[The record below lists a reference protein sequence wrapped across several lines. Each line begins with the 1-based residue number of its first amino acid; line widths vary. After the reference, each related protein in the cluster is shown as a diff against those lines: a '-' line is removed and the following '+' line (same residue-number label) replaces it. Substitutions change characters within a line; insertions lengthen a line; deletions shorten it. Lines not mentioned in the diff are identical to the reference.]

1 MPWQLSLGLG
11 VSERCLPTRNKE
23 YQTQPE
29 RNDARMS
36 RKATI
41 ERKTSETD
49 IVVKLDIDGKGESD
63 IETGVGFFDHM
74 LTLFAKHG
82 LFDLQ
87 VTAKGDLQVD
97 GHHTVEDVGICMGQ
111 AFDRALG
118 DKHGIARYG
127 FIVLPMNEALATI
140 CADICGRP
148 YLAYN
153 MDLSAS
159 HVGGF
164 DTDLTHEFFQAFT
177 TNSGLTLHVRLLAGT
192 NPHHVIE
199 AVFKG
204 FGKAMDQATT
214 IDPRIA
220 GVQSTKGVL

>member
-1 MPWQLSLGLG
+1 
-11 VSERCLPTRNKE
+11 
-23 YQTQPE
+23 
-29 RNDARMS
+29 MS

-41 ERKTSETD
+41 ERKTAETD
-49 IVVKLDIDGKGESD
+49 IVVKLDIDGKGESKID
-63 IETGVGFFDHM
+63 TGVGFFDHM

-82 LFDLQ
+82 LFDLE
-87 VTAKGDLQVD
+87 VAAKGDLQVD

-111 AFDRALG
+111 AFDRAMG
-118 DKHGIARYG
+118 DKHGIVRYG

-140 CADICGRP
+140 CTDICGRP

>member
-1 MPWQLSLGLG
+1 
-11 VSERCLPTRNKE
+11 
-23 YQTQPE
+23 
-29 RNDARMS
+29 MS
-36 RKATI
+36 RQATI
-41 ERKTSETD
+41 ERRTSETD
-49 IVVKLDIDGKGESD
+49 IIVKLDIDGTGESSID
-63 IETGVGFFDHM
+63 TGVGFFDHM

-82 LFDLQ
+82 LFDLE
-87 VTAKGDLQVD
+87 VSAKGDLEID

-111 AFDRALG
+111 AFNKALG
-118 DKHGIARYG
+118 DKHGITRYG
-127 FIVLPMNEALATI
+127 FYVLPMNEALATI

-159 HVGGF
+159 HIGGF
-164 DTDLTHEFFQAFT
+164 DTDLTHEFFQALVT
-177 TNSGLTLHVRLLAGT
+177 HMGLTLHVRLLAGT